1 MLSQQDDSFKHIS
14 RLCKRHSHCCS
25 AVYAA
30 VNRGGALSGRRT
42 AVVILWN
49 SSKNYQ
55 SLPNKEPLA
64 QFIWLLYFR
73 PGLECF
79 LLPPPTPPPL
89 HPPQR
94 EDQVPLQITGKG
106 ADHEKDLSLMFH
118 IISHTP
124 SAWRTMRLETP
135 SSDIL
140 VRNRSR
146 GRIAG

>member
-73 PGLECF
+73 PGLECL
-79 LLPPPTPPPL
+79 LLPPPPHPPFTPPNERIKC
-89 HPPQR
+89 HS
-94 EDQVPLQITGKG
+94 K
-106 ADHEKDLSLMFH
+106 
-118 IISHTP
+118 
-124 SAWRTMRLETP
+124 
-135 SSDIL
+135 
-140 VRNRSR
+140 SR
-146 GRIAG
+146 GRVLTMKKTLASCSTLYLIHHQPGAQCDSRPLQVTS